1 MTKAAFPSAVV
12 ALVAAWGSVFAQP
25 ALPRLMVSDNRR
37 FLVTE
42 QGQPFFY
49 LADTAW
55 ELFHRLDREQAERYL
70 RHRAAQEFTVIQ
82 AVVLAELDGLRTP
95 NPYGEVPLLDLDPR
109 KPNEKYFEHVD
120 WIVAK
125 ANELGLYIG
134 MLPTWGDKWNKK
146 WGVGPEIFTPE
157 NARDYG
163 QWLGRRYRD
172 AGIIWILGGDRPI
185 ESENHRAIIRAMA
198 QGLREGDGGRHLI
211 TFHPVGGRGSAE
223 DFHAEPWLDF
233 NMRQNGHRA
242 EFPGRYELTLVDYQR
257 QPVKPVLDG
266 EPLYEDHPLDFKPKE
281 LGYSLAADIRRA
293 MYWDLFSG
301 ACGHTYGHHSVWQMY
316 DRHRQPVN
324 HPLFSWLEALD
335 RPGAGQMRY
344 GRRLIESR
352 PVLTRIPDDTVVA
365 ASEVPAAVPGAGQR
379 RFVATRCSQGS
390 YAFVYAPV
398 GRSFEVRMGAISGPM
413 VTAWWYDPRNGQAER
428 IGLFPNRG
436 TRRFDPPALGETL
449 DWVLVLDDA
458 SRNFPPPGSK
468 KPD

>member
-12 ALVAAWGSVFAQP
+12 ALLAAWGSVFAQP
-25 ALPRLMVSDNRR
+25 SLPRLMVSDNRR

-198 QGLREGDGGRHLI
+198 QGLRQGDGGRHLI
-211 TFHPVGGRGSAE
+211 TFHPTGGRGSAE

-242 EFPGRYELTLVDYQR
+242 EFTGRYELTLVDYQR
-257 QPVKPVLDG
+257 QPIKPVLDG